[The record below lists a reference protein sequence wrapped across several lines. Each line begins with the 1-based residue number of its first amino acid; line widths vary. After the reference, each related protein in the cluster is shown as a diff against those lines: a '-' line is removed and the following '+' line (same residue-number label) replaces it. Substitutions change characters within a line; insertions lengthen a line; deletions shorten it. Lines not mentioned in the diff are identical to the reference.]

1 MGWPV
6 CFRMLTERGLA
17 TGSGKEQTI
26 TSAAIIFGRKIST
39 FSEAPHFTGKVHV
52 CLAHLGLLFQP
63 VSLKAL
69 SVLRLRAMCFE
80 EEPRGDSVTAKCLFA
95 FFLIVN
101 SSSRNI
107 TMMQNIFKC
116 LIIHPNSHSIINRYH
131 LCSSS

>member
-95 FFLIVN
+95 FF
-101 SSSRNI
+101 
-107 TMMQNIFKC
+107 F
-116 LIIHPNSHSIINRYH
+116 NRKFILQEYNH
-131 LCSSS
+131 DAKYF